1 MLYLQ
6 KLFYIFLYSL
16 LIKRPIK
23 LIADFILTLHFLIA
37 VLITSGFFI
46 IPVGYKL
53 KWNWSKSFKIRTIHT
68 IAILIVTAETVLG
81 ITCPLTSIENSFR
94 GIYNSES
101 FVSYWFREI
110 LYWNLPME
118 LFLFVYSVCL
128 IWTITM
134 WKLFPPKKH

>member
-1 MLYLQ
+1 M
-6 KLFYIFLYSL
+6 
-16 LIKRPIK
+16 
-23 LIADFILTLHFLIA
+23 IADFILALHFLIA
-37 VLITSGFFI
+37 VFITSGFFI

-53 KWNWSKSFKIRTIHT
+53 KWNWCKSFKIRTIHT

-101 FVSYWFREI
+101 FLSYWFREI

-128 IWTITM
+128 IWTIAM

>member
-1 MLYLQ
+1 M
-6 KLFYIFLYSL
+6 F
-16 LIKRPIK
+16 IKGLIK
-23 LIADFILTLHFLIA
+23 LIADFILLVHFLLA
-37 VLITSGFFI
+37 FFITSGFFI
-46 IPVGYKL
+46 IPIGYKFEWDWCKNL
-53 KWNWSKSFKIRTIHT
+53 KIRTTHT

-101 FVSYWFREI
+101 FVTYWFREI
-110 LYWNLPME
+110 LYWNLSME

-128 IWTITM
+128 IWTIAM